1 MKFNFLAKFYNLLFL
16 WVNIKIL
23 FKKDSSFVSFTR
35 NDDNMLCRH
44 SEALAEES
52 NAPCKVTHTQP
63 HTRHAKRVSASYKAG
78 KPKISFNTTKTLKLV
93 QGDNQKSAFSLVE
106 ILVALII
113 VSLITAAMAPIIT
126 KKLSSAGITIVGG
139 GSGGGDGGEVDV
151 ESNDGMCTTCEDGF
165 VLQGNQCVTANFS
178 FEFDGAFSDTVN
190 SFGYQ
195 KIFLKS
201 SGTFKPKV
209 TKKGKMLLVGGGG
222 GSANIY
228 KGGGGGGG
236 YVVETNFTFE
246 KDVPYTVTIG
256 AGGAVAG
263 NGGKTVFGT
272 NSANGGK
279 ASTGA
284 SGGAGQGN
292 GGTHGGSGAGAGY
305 QFDGIYYGGGGGAGR
320 HAASGGSGG
329 GGQGGGEDCKT
340 RGQAGRANRGGGA
353 GGSGGE
359 SGCSSFYGAKGG
371 TGVVII
377 IFEENSST
385 TKDPIQK
392 PCSEVN
398 GADYTCTAC
407 PVGFTLSGTKCVIS
421 PFEYTYTGSYSDSTN
436 SYGYQKITLK
446 GSGTFKPT
454 VDKKV
459 RMLLVGGGGGSG
471 SAYHSGG
478 GGGGYCNETY
488 MTLKANTS
496 YNVTIGSGGGA
507 GSSGGRTSFGTNFAN
522 AGLGGSNGTG
532 GAGQGYGGTYG
543 ATATGGAG
551 CQFDGVYYGGGGGAG
566 RNGYAGGSGGGGAGS
581 GSSTCGAKG
590 TAGTANRGGGAGG
603 SGGASSCS
611 SFSGSSGGSGV
622 VIILIEESPSATL
635 DPNQCDAGG
644 GSGGSGGSGGGGTT
658 LKTNCAEI
666 DSNCQLCTASKCLV
680 CKNKYDLID
689 GTCHGEAAVDINS
702 QVTHPI
708 TTSCADIDENCT
720 SCTSG
725 GCLTCA
731 ENYVL
736 DGGACVEKFRK
747 GEPRNQID
755 CEPLNAVFVPK
766 EYTGTFNKNICVSK
780 TNVAQTNDY
789 SIPYSNIN
797 AGYWNYYLL
806 RSGETPQ
813 HVLSYTMFRGQT
825 ANNFANSQEYNLFT
839 SGRTR
844 SVGGYRAF
852 ADSCSM
858 SKYGGA
864 ESWTILRKYLFD
876 AWIANYSSSAELR
889 SIIAQ
894 LNLCIADNVSG
905 FIQCKDTTTNHCK
918 GMVNNTCYPYLIWAY
933 DSDTG
938 NDTAELYEY
947 SQSGFSLFMHNPDNG
962 YAASGRCFTS
972 LVPLR

>member
-1 MKFNFLAKFYNLLFL
+1 MKK
-16 WVNIKIL
+16 
-23 FKKDSSFVSFTR
+23 
-35 NDDNMLCRH
+35 
-44 SEALAEES
+44 
-52 NAPCKVTHTQP
+52 
-63 HTRHAKRVSASYKAG
+63 
-78 KPKISFNTTKTLKLV
+78 
-93 QGDNQKSAFSLVE
+93 AFSLVE

-113 VSLITAAMAPIIT
+113 VSLITAAMAPVIT

-139 GSGGGDGGEVDV
+139 GSGGGGGDGGEVDV

-165 VLQGNQCVTANFS
+165 MLQGNQCVTSNFT
-178 FEFDGAFSDTVN
+178 FEFDGSFSDTVN

-195 KIFLKS
+195 KIFLNS

-256 AGGAVAG
+256 AGGAVAS
-263 NGGKTVFGT
+263 NGGKTIFGT

-279 ASTGA
+279 ASTGTN
-284 SGGAGQGN
+284 GGAGQGN

-305 QFDGIYYGGGGGAGR
+305 KFDGTYYGGGGGAGR
-320 HAASGGSGG
+320 HATAGGSGG

-398 GADYTCTAC
+398 GSDYTCTAC
-407 PVGFTLSGTKCVIS
+407 PVGFTLSGTKCIIS
-421 PFEYTYTGSYSDSTN
+421 PFEYTYTGSYSDGTN

-459 RMLLVGGGGGSG
+459 KMLLVGGGGGSG

-478 GGGGYCNETY
+478 GGGGYCNQTY

-496 YNVTIGSGGGA
+496 YTVTIGAGGGA
-507 GSSGGRTSFGTNFAN
+507 GGSGGRTSFGTNFAN
-522 AGLGGSNGTG
+522 GGLGGSNGTG
-532 GAGQGYGGTYG
+532 GAGQGYGGTYA

-622 VIILIEESPSATL
+622 VIILVEESPSATL
-635 DPNQCDAGG
+635 DPNQCDIGG
-644 GSGGSGGSGGGGTT
+644 GSSGGSGGSGGGTS

-689 GTCHGEAAVDINS
+689 GTCHGEVTVDINS

-708 TTSCADIDENCT
+708 STNCVDIDENCT
-720 SCTSG
+720 SCTDG

-736 DGGACVEKFRK
+736 DNGVCKEKFRY
-747 GEPRNQID
+747 GEPEKQAD
-755 CEPLNAVFVPK
+755 CDPYNAIFVSK
-766 EYTGTFNKNICVSK
+766 EVNGAYGKNICITSRTVGYHAGPEVFVGVGENKILTDVGSQCTHPAK
-780 TNVAQTNDY
+780 DACCWQG
-789 SIPYSNIN
+789 NI
-797 AGYWNYYLL
+797 
-806 RSGETPQ
+806 SGGFYGS
-813 HVLSYTMFRGQT
+813 VCG
-825 ANNFANSQEYNLFT
+825 FT
-839 SGRTR
+839 
-844 SVGGYRAF
+844 
-852 ADSCSM
+852 
-858 SKYGGA
+858 
-864 ESWTILRKYLFD
+864 
-876 AWIANYSSSAELR
+876 IASSS
-889 SIIAQ
+889 
-894 LNLCIADNVSG
+894 
-905 FIQCKDTTTNHCK
+905 CKN
-918 GMVNNTCYPYLIWAY
+918 
-933 DSDTG
+933 
-938 NDTAELYEY
+938 
-947 SQSGFSLFMHNPDNG
+947 HNPD
-962 YAASGRCFTS
+962 FTS
-972 LVPLR
+972 WNLPSEDLVNGWINSYSTNSEFKALIDGMLCVAWETYATGGKIYCGTSYQCLGAPENECIPARIWARNGQTFELLDTLAWMSGSTIYTAARAFCTSSNVPIR